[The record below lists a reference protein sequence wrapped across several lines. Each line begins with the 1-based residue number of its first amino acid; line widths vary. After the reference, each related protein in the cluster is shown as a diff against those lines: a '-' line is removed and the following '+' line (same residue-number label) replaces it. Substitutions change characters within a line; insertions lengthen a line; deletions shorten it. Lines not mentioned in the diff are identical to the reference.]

1 MVFWTIWKKFYPTH
15 LTFLGWLNYKL
26 CQKMPKL
33 EKNPCWPALCIVMG
47 SSSNFFGPSI
57 KNWKNAKIWVF
68 SISVTY
74 SGCLQM
80 VLDFGPFFLSK
91 KIHFLDKIEKKS
103 KLGDFLE
110 IRKISCIW
118 SLLVM
123 TFFSF
128 VLKLMSYGRL
138 ILRRVKLTNFENV
151 YHGPV
156 VLWRLYLLNKTILV
170 HNIIIWQII
179 STLSDYVI
187 PEWSLIFI
195 PIFSS
200 NLLCKYT
207 IEELEMRHCA

>member
-1 MVFWTIWKKFYPTH
+1 MVFWTIWKKFYTTR

-57 KNWKNAKIWVF
+57 KNWKNEKIWVF

-103 KLGDFLE
+103 KFGDFLE
-110 IRKISCIW
+110 IQKISCIR
-118 SLLVM
+118 SLLIM
-123 TFFSF
+123 TSFSF
-128 VLKLMSYGRL
+128 WPNLMSYG
-138 ILRRVKLTNFENV
+138 
-151 YHGPV
+151 
-156 VLWRLYLLNKTILV
+156 
-170 HNIIIWQII
+170 
-179 STLSDYVI
+179 S
-187 PEWSLIFI
+187 FI
-195 PIFSS
+195 
-200 NLLCKYT
+200 T
-207 IEELEMRHCA
+207 RDV

>member
-156 VLWRLYLLNKTILV
+156 VLWRLYLLK
-170 HNIIIWQII
+170 
-179 STLSDYVI
+179 
-187 PEWSLIFI
+187 
-195 PIFSS
+195 S
-200 NLLCKYT
+200 NLPEVWNFPPSWANL
-207 IEELEMRHCA
+207 IG

>member
-80 VLDFGPFFLSK
+80 VLDFGPFFCPKNTCFRQNRK
-91 KIHFLDKIEKKS
+91 KVKI
-103 KLGDFLE
+103 
-110 IRKISCIW
+110 RW
-118 SLLVM
+118 
-123 TFFSF
+123 FFGNS
-128 VLKLMSYGRL
+128 
-138 ILRRVKLTNFENV
+138 ENQ
-151 YHGPV
+151 
-156 VLWRLYLLNKTILV
+156 LYLVTFGN
-170 HNIIIWQII
+170 
-179 STLSDYVI
+179 D
-187 PEWSLIFI
+187 F
-195 PIFSS
+195 FFF
-200 NLLCKYT
+200 
-207 IEELEMRHCA
+207 CA